1 MHGLAKLH
9 RAMKSPEL
17 KEEFGLRA
25 AGLLE
30 EYEKRNRQLRK
41 VRRFLRDKGQKTP
54 FEIYLQQN
62 FDPFL
67 EEAVPVSY
75 THLHRSSRP

>member
-1 MHGLAKLH
+1 MHALAKLH

-41 VRRFLRDKGQKTP
+41 VRRFFAGQGA
-54 FEIYLQQN
+54 ENAL
-62 FDPFL
+62 
-67 EEAVPVSY
+67 
-75 THLHRSSRP
+75 